1 MVTLVIVAVLAAIAM
16 PAYQASVRKARR
28 ADAMDAAIALQQ
40 AQERYRSNNTSY
52 ATTLAT
58 IGQAATSSG
67 SYYGLVLSAATAA
80 GYTLTLTG
88 VTGSSQASDS
98 GCSTLT
104 ATVSNG
110 SPTLAPA
117 ACWSR

>member
-1 MVTLVIVAVLAAIAM
+1 MVTLVIVAVLAVIAL
-16 PAYQASVRKARR
+16 PAYQGSVRKARR

-67 SYYGLVLSAATAA
+67 SYYGLVLSAVTAA

-88 VTGSSQASDS
+88 VTGDRKS
-98 GCSTLT
+98 
-104 ATVSNG
+104 VV
-110 SPTLAPA
+110 
-117 ACWSR
+117 

>member
-1 MVTLVIVAVLAAIAM
+1 MVTLVIVALLAAIAL
-16 PAYQASVRKARR
+16 PAYQGSVRKARR
-28 ADAMDAAIALQQ
+28 VDAMDAAIGLQQ

-52 ATTLAT
+52 GATLAVVS
-58 IGQAATSSG
+58 QPETSAS
-67 SYYGLVLSAATAA
+67 SYYGLALSAVSAA

-88 VTGSSQASDS
+88 ASGSSQASDS

-104 ATVSNG
+104 VTVSNG
-110 SPTLAPA
+110 SPSLSPT

>member
-1 MVTLVIVAVLAAIAM
+1 MVTLVIVAVLAAITL
-16 PAYQASVRKARR
+16 PAYQSSVRKARR
-28 ADAMDAAIALQQ
+28 VDAMDAAIALQQ

-52 ATTLAT
+52 GATLAAVS
-58 IGQAATSSG
+58 QSATSAG
-67 SYYGLVLSAATAA
+67 SYYGLVLSAVSAA

-88 VTGSSQASDS
+88 VSSSSQASDS

-104 ATVSNG
+104 AVVSNG
-110 SPTLAPA
+110 SPTLSPA